1 MSEPAE
7 SPEPGPESGTAP
19 AAPHHE
25 ASADATPEIEDP
37 EERSLAQRLSQQ
49 RALLEDRI
57 STTYDRLQDARPRSS
72 TIDTAF
78 RALERDVATGGGVL
92 SAAVAF
98 RVFLFMIPYV
108 FVLIVGFGVAA
119 DASGSDPQD
128 LARSAGIGGL
138 VAKSLKGVGDLSGWS
153 RVTALFVGLFGLYLA
168 SRGLVKVL
176 RISHGLIWRVRIPK
190 LQSGTKAAGVLV
202 GLVTVIL
209 ATIYVTEYF
218 RDRSVILSVVLLGVL
233 AILPAAVWLLVT
245 LLLPHA
251 DCPWWGLAPGAAVFG
266 VGVLG
271 LHAAT
276 VYWFVYEVS
285 KKSETY
291 GAIGMSLAFLL
302 WAYILGRIV
311 TAAASISAAF
321 WYRNE
326 ERLGHAVPEELD
338 IEDRLAMPTLFSD
351 STDRGEGAGADD

>member
-1 MSEPAE
+1 MGEGDGSVGPGAEPAQ
-7 SPEPGPESGTAP
+7 SAADGPDLP
-19 AAPHHE
+19 A
-25 ASADATPEIEDP
+25 IEDP
-37 EERSLAQRLSQQ
+37 EERSLARRLSEQ
-49 RALLEDRI
+49 RAALEDKI
-57 STTYDRLQDARPRSS
+57 STTYERLQDARPRSS

-78 RALERDVATGGGVL
+78 RALERDGATGGGVL

-119 DASGSDPQD
+119 DASGSDSQD
-128 LARSAGIGGL
+128 AARSAGIGGL
-138 VAKSLKGVGDLSGWS
+138 VAQSLKGVGDLSGWS
-153 RVTALFVGLFGLYLA
+153 RVTALFFGLFALYLS

-209 ATIYVTEYF
+209 GTIYAV
-218 RDRSVILSVVLLGVL
+218 SVLRERSVVLSIVLLGLMAV
-233 AILPAAVWLLVT
+233 IPAAVWLLVT

-251 DCPWWGLAPGAAVFG
+251 DCPWWALAPGAGVFG

-276 VYWFVYEVS
+276 IYWFSYEVS

-302 WAYILGRIV
+302 WAYILGRII

-326 ERLGHAVPEELD
+326 ERLGHAVPEQLD
-338 IEDRLAMPTLFSD
+338 IEERLSAPAPTAESVVGETGDGPDR
-351 STDRGEGAGADD
+351 

>member
-7 SPEPGPESGTAP
+7 PVEPGRDP
-19 AAPHHE
+19 AAPAPTE
-25 ASADATPEIEDP
+25 TPPAIEDA
-37 EERSLAQRLSQQ
+37 EERSLARRLSEQ
-49 RALLEDRI
+49 RALLEGKI
-57 STTYDRLQDARPRSS
+57 STTYERLQDARPRSS

-98 RVFLFMIPYV
+98 RLFLFMIPYV

-119 DASGSDPQD
+119 DASGSNPQD

-138 VAKSLKGVGDLSGWS
+138 VAKSLNGVGDLSGWS

-190 LQSGTKAAGVLV
+190 LASGTKAAGALV

-209 ATIYVTEYF
+209 ATIYTVEYL
-218 RDRSVILSVVLLGVL
+218 RERSFVLSIVLLGVM
-233 AILPAAVWLLVT
+233 AIIPAAVWLLVT
-245 LLLPHA
+245 WLLPHA
-251 DCPWWGLAPGAAVFG
+251 DCPWWALAPGAGVFG

-276 VYWFVYEVS
+276 IYWFAYEVS

-302 WAYILGRIV
+302 WAYILGRII

-326 ERLGHAVPEELD
+326 ERLGHAVPDELD
-338 IEDRLAMPTLFSD
+338 IEERLSMPTPSRD
-351 STDRGEGAGADD
+351 PTDGDEGDGAGA